1 MPSWRS
7 SSSTSSGLTSHVS
20 QIHLNY
26 EVMKNK
32 LKTTQDVLATEHED
46 HKDTRELLNV
56 FNAQMQ
62 AFMMIRNKNT
72 FITFITFR
80 DIYVC

>member
-1 MPSWRS
+1 MSSWRS

-26 EVMKNK
+26 EVMENK
-32 LKTTQDVLATEHED
+32 LKTTQDVLATEQED